1 MNRYV
6 YLIFSIIVMAV
17 VTYVIRALPLTVFK
31 KKIESPFI
39 KRFLYY
45 IPYSVL
51 AAMTIPAVFSSTET
65 PQGSIAGFIA
75 AVIMAAMGKSLPL
88 TAAAAVAAAFIAE
101 LIIK

>member
-1 MNRYV
+1 MNYYV
-6 YLIFSIIVMAV
+6 YLILSILIMAL
-17 VTYVIRALPLTVFK
+17 VTYVIRALPLTVFR

-65 PQGSIAGFIA
+65 PHGSIAGFIA
-75 AVIMAAMGKSLPL
+75 AVIMAASGKSLPL
-88 TAAAAVAAAFIAE
+88 TAAAAVLAALITEFIF
-101 LIIK
+101 